1 MDTPQ
6 KPNEHPHNTG
16 EMPDTVPH
24 APKHID
30 HVLPS
35 SSEVVRP
42 ADTQPQPVVP
52 TSPQGT
58 TPPQPPVQPA
68 QKPKSKLGGYI
79 AILAAAILLTSG
91 ATAVGTTAILRHAS
105 LQPGSTYTIN
115 QANSTSNGG
124 VDVVNA
130 VSPAV
135 VSISTESV
143 QSYGRSGWEYVSE
156 SAGTGVIIT
165 GSGYILTNN
174 HVIDGARSLVVTT
187 NDNEEYEAEIVATEP
202 AADLA
207 LIRIVDGTGGFT
219 FAQIGDSESISVGE
233 DVYAIGNALGQY
245 HNSVTRGIVSG
256 IGRPITVGDGTLRG
270 NLQEFEDLIQ
280 TDAAINSGNSGG
292 PLINTRGEVIG
303 INTAVDGQAQNVG
316 FATPIEHAADLIAQ
330 AESGAE

>member
-1 MDTPQ
+1 MDTPH
-6 KPNEHPHNTG
+6 KPNEHKDYAHEPQ
-16 EMPDTVPH
+16 PSVDSVPH
-24 APKHID
+24 APKHVD

-35 SSEVVRP
+35 PEAVTP
-42 ADTQPQPVVP
+42 ATPQPVQSQPAPVAM
-52 TSPQGT
+52 
-58 TPPQPPVQPA
+58 QPPTPVQQPPR
-68 QKPKSKLGGYI
+68 PKSKFGTYVAVLV
-79 AILAAAILLTSG
+79 AVILLTSG
-91 ATAVGTTAILRHAS
+91 ATAVGTTAILRFSS

-115 QANSTSNGG
+115 QANSTGESG
-124 VDVVNA
+124 VSVVNA

-143 QSYGRSGWEYVSE
+143 QEYGRTGWQYVSE

-187 NDNEEYEAEIVATEP
+187 NDNEEYQAEIVETEP
-202 AADLA
+202 EADLA
-207 LIRIVDGTGGFT
+207 LIRIIDGQGGFT
-219 FAQIGDSESISVGE
+219 YAQIGDSEAASVGE

-245 HNSVTRGIVSG
+245 HNSVTRGIISG

-316 FATPIEHAADLIAQ
+316 FATPIEHAANLIQ
-330 AESGAE
+330 LAESGAQ